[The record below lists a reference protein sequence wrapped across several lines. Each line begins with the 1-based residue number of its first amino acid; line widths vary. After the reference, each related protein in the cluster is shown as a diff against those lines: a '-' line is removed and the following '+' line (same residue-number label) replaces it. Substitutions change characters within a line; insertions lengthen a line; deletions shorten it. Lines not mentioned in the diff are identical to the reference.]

1 MCRGAMAVRAHF
13 LAEGSDFVLQASYA
27 VEVAVEMAEQPGQDA
42 RAQPPGT
49 GVARVK
55 KTIVFENAD
64 VVVLLRPDVRIAAG
78 QSGDVFGY
86 VARLVVGAELWY
98 ARECDEE
105 IEGTAVIAEYGGEEG
120 PVSGCRVLGAFVDE
134 EEAMGMPGQVRE
146 VGGCGDLFGGA
157 NCKVYG
163 VGWQICPVAV
173 FADGFGL
180 KKG

>member
-1 MCRGAMAVRAHF
+1 M
-13 LAEGSDFVLQASYA
+13 
-27 VEVAVEMAEQPGQDA
+27 
-42 RAQPPGT
+42 
-49 GVARVK
+49 K

-105 IEGTAVIAEYGGEEG
+105 IEGTAVIVEYGGEEG
-120 PVSGCRVLGAFVDE
+120 PVAGCGVLGVFVDE
-134 EEAMGMPGQVRE
+134 EQAMGMPSHVRE
-146 VGGCGDLFGGA
+146 VSVCGDFLGCA
-157 NCKVYG
+157 DCKVYG
-163 VGWQICPVAV
+163 VGGQICPVAV

-180 KKG
+180 